1 MITRVLRR
9 LSEDESVYIGS
20 GYFVVHNESGN
31 DVSCQD
37 SRAADVGRTR
47 RLLCRSS
54 NINAASAPRVHNS
67 SWLLPF
73 HSGPAGTPFGAA
85 NDEETSVIMTTSS
98 PIQDRPIFQSAFRR
112 SVTLPPRSLSY
123 HEKAGLDPSDSAADI
138 LFTHPSAR
146 ILKFSPP
153 YTVIH
158 SVSTPIPQDLDYPV
172 DTVETLPWAS
182 TTETTVASGLL
193 IIEKVQGS
201 TNFLKSGTV
210 THAILRNSQCW
221 CVDGESKF
229 VLRIKKFQ
237 YYRIELPTNS
247 DDDRAKVEELKVLL
261 KKILRFERTPCPF
274 KRGFHVDLPE
284 SDITPRRKGRWKR
297 RQSSQVSALIGN
309 ISSPISRGRS
319 SSVEATL
326 VDNQFGKDGPEDGSS
341 TNGSEYDED
350 ETHSETDS
358 HEEHGSHSPVIPIS
372 ASSDDRL
379 DKTKADADEV
389 LHAPEAETRS
399 DDLETGQTIT
409 DISGS
414 ALEQLHMLSEE
425 PTKGREKDDLHA
437 QRDENMSIKCDNAQM
452 EADIVGSAPEQPKI
466 VPAEPPS
473 AVSCPPKEETK
484 LVPEAELPE
493 AESEAAEVES
503 SIAKAYTKAD
513 AEVEVPSISTGDSL
527 EITPGEPSG
536 SDATAP
542 EQALADIGD
551 EELQNREL
559 DEIDTNI
566 AAEPLEMEIDSRP
579 IDTMSIASTSNSFH
593 SFDAPESPTSSRSL
607 SPPHS
612 PPSPTPL
619 AEVSDP
625 LATEGHHAHKREV
638 SELTITPSS
647 PRLGNLSRFTTASPD
662 RPSTSAS
669 DPPST
674 PLLAKSSASDGSWTE
689 VETPSGLLPAQIRH
703 RLKTRRSLSPLPPS
717 PTLFTPSSQQ
727 DRSNHLTSTL
737 LQKACSLALG
747 KPIEV
752 AVMLIHILA
761 RIAGGATLKDLLNGD
776 LFKKPGHEQEHQLN
790 RSLPDQI
797 DGKGDDDLD
806 EDDFGVPIRGRTRSN
821 EIAKADDETDSLF
834 DLD

>member
-1 MITRVLRR
+1 
-9 LSEDESVYIGS
+9 
-20 GYFVVHNESGN
+20 
-31 DVSCQD
+31 
-37 SRAADVGRTR
+37 
-47 RLLCRSS
+47 
-54 NINAASAPRVHNS
+54 
-67 SWLLPF
+67 
-73 HSGPAGTPFGAA
+73 
-85 NDEETSVIMTTSS
+85 MTTSS
-98 PIQDRPIFQSAFRR
+98 PIQDRPICQSGFRR

-138 LFTHPSAR
+138 LYTHPSAR

-153 YTVIH
+153 YTAIR

-201 TNFLKSGTV
+201 TNFLKSGNV
-210 THAILRNSQCW
+210 MHAILRNSQCW

-229 VLRIKKFQ
+229 VLRIKKFE
-237 YYRIELPTNS
+237 YYRIELPTIS

-297 RQSSQVSALIGN
+297 RQSSQVSALTGD

-358 HEEHGSHSPVIPIS
+358 HEEHGSHSPVISIS

-389 LHAPEAETRS
+389 LHTPQAETRS
-399 DDLETGQTIT
+399 DDLETGQIMT

-414 ALEQLHMLSEE
+414 ALERLHMLSEE

-437 QRDENMSIKCDNAQM
+437 QREENMSIKCDNAQM
-452 EADIVGSAPEQPKI
+452 EADIIGSAPEQPKI
-466 VPAEPPS
+466 VPAESPS
-473 AVSCPPKEETK
+473 AVSCPPKGETK
-484 LVPEAELPE
+484 LVPEAELPEAELPEAELPEAELLEAELPE

-536 SDATAP
+536 PDATAP

-559 DEIDTNI
+559 GEIDKNI

-625 LATEGHHAHKREV
+625 LATKGHHAHKREV
-638 SELTITPSS
+638 SELTTTPSS

-717 PTLFTPSSQQ
+717 TTLFTPSSQQ
-727 DRSNHLTSTL
+727 DRGNHLTSTI

-752 AVMLIHILA
+752 AVMLVHILA